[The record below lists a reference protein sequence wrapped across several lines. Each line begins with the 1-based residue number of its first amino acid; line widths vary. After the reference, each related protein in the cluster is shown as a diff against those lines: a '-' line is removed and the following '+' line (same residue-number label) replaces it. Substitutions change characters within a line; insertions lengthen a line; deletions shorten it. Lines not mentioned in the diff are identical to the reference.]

1 MRRILLCAVA
11 CVLTANAIARAAAVT
26 ITGATLFG
34 TNSQGGMSTA
44 LGVAT
49 TGVWNTVGGDLTYNL
64 YLQDSG
70 FNWVNGGNG
79 GGASIDIPL
88 NPGTSTYYIFA
99 APGLT
104 AQSYAGLNLFI
115 DGSSTPGISGFN
127 AENSSGAVSP
137 DGNSKTAPLTS
148 GYPYTPIPGAGT
160 LSFMQDDGYSIT
172 LIAFD
177 LLKPGAGSDD
187 SGIPGIGKYVGAFN
201 NAPGLFNSYR
211 GSFTVLVQ
219 APEPASLLSLASGIV
234 LLGLFARRRS
244 GHVEALAAAP
254 PGPWP
259 RAVAAGATHG

>member
-1 MRRILLCAVA
+1 MRRISLCAVV
-11 CVLTANAIARAAAVT
+11 CVLTANVVARAETVT

-34 TNSQGGMSTA
+34 TNSQGGMSTL

-70 FNWVNGGNG
+70 FNWVNGGNA

-88 NPGTSTYYIFA
+88 SPGAHTYYIFA

-104 AQSYAGLNLFI
+104 TQNYAGLNLFL

-160 LSFMQDDGYSIT
+160 LTFTEDDGYSIT

-177 LLKPGAGSDD
+177 LYQPRASSPPTDGAG
-187 SGIPGIGKYVGAFN
+187 IPSIGNYVGAYN
-201 NAPGLFNSYR
+201 NQPDILRINDYR

-234 LLGLFARRRS
+234 LLGLFARTRS
-244 GHVEALAAAP
+244 RSH
-254 PGPWP
+254 
-259 RAVAAGATHG
+259 